1 MCKNSGARWILRNDG
16 KKGSQESKEGNL
28 YSISPLLRAQGP
40 GLPGTLQTHSI
51 PVAHMQ
57 TPHAPCGCLVLTGI
71 ELDFSSPHNV
81 LETLFMPARA
91 SHLHHLIFSSSTL
104 SSLFSPPFFYC
115 NVLQVTASSSQQVMG
130 ITTISVPPLVLAVSQ
145 TPCALSP

>member
-1 MCKNSGARWILRNDG
+1 MREGLIRLEIKCLFSLLFFVYVCKNSGARWSLRNDG
-16 KKGSQESKEGNL
+16 KKGSQESKQGNL

-81 LETLFMPARA
+81 LETLFMPAEP
-91 SHLHHLIFSSSTL
+91 LISITSS
-104 SSLFSPPFFYC
+104 FPAQP
-115 NVLQVTASSSQQVMG
+115 
-130 ITTISVPPLVLAVSQ
+130 
-145 TPCALSP
+145 